1 MLQTVLL
8 QYDHRRVNLA
18 YYLGLISGIFYLA
31 PTPMPAS
38 KEDEEYLEFLSGTDT
53 DVEITS
59 GGCKQHLA
67 GGDAGEAALL
77 HLHRDAVPAHL
88 TLSPLGSLR
97 NVDAPR
103 VRSASASG
111 SRWRHA

>member
-1 MLQTVLL
+1 
-8 QYDHRRVNLA
+8 
-18 YYLGLISGIFYLA
+18 
-31 PTPMPAS
+31 MPAS